1 MPCENRRL
9 NQSHCILENTLR
21 WSTDKTASKLVLN
34 LFLIKWGKK
43 KDWKRGLI
51 LVKADRKKRKSDG
64 EVIQDLR
71 DRLRVFY
78 LNGENSGLQS
88 ENIGPKRTN
97 V

>member
-1 MPCENRRL
+1 M
-9 NQSHCILENTLR
+9 
-21 WSTDKTASKLVLN
+21 
-34 LFLIKWGKK
+34 
-43 KDWKRGLI
+43 
-51 LVKADRKKRKSDG
+51 KADRKKRKSDG

-88 ENIGPKRTN
+88 KNIGPKRTN